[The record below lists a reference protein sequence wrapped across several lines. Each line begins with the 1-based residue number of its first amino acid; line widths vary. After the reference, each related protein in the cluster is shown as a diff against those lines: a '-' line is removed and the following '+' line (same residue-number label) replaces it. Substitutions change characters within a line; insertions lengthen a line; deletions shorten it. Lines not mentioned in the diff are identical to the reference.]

1 MLSNVNILKTK
12 EYPQLI
18 DMQSW
23 TAHTARLLAQRSSPV
38 EHVQLTWR
46 TIANPTLMSVSG
58 NAFIGIII
66 LRHSIPRIFD
76 MNRRYY
82 LECFCSISLLL
93 NYTYLIFQDLFCF
106 TNCSLLVK
114 RNTHSAAHFIRK
126 F

>member
-58 NAFIGIII
+58 NVFIGIII
-66 LRHSIPRIFD
+66 LRHSIPRISD
-76 MNRRYY
+76 MNRSY
-82 LECFCSISLLL
+82 
-93 NYTYLIFQDLFCF
+93 
-106 TNCSLLVK
+106 
-114 RNTHSAAHFIRK
+114 
-126 F
+126 